1 MPCQCVIIVTGL
13 SFIASTRTITHVL
26 MNILAVAVAFVSAY
40 LLGSIPTS
48 VWYGRAF
55 FRVDVRDFGSGNAGA
70 TNTFRV
76 LGKRAGTIVLLCDM
90 LKGYSAALLATLLL
104 QSGYIAETNVL
115 MFKLIFGLIA
125 VVGHLY
131 PVFAQFRGGK
141 GVATLLGMVLATH
154 PEVAVVCIGI
164 FLLVVI
170 ASQYVSL
177 GSLLAALS
185 FPILLLL
192 RVFGQKES
200 PLLIVFG
207 FVVFL
212 LVVLTHKK
220 NISRI
225 ISGQESRTV
234 LIRLRKKK

>member
-1 MPCQCVIIVTGL
+1 
-13 SFIASTRTITHVL
+13 
-26 MNILAVAVAFVSAY
+26 MNLLAVAVAFVSAY

-70 TNTFRV
+70 TNTFRI

-104 QSGYIAETNVL
+104 QSGYIEESNVL

-212 LVVLTHKK
+212 LVVVTHKK